1 MPLHEEVFAT
11 QERKYGKEDPH
22 TLTAMHNLAPAYL
35 AQGEYA
41 KAEELLR
48 TTLDARR
55 RVLGKQHPRTLKSLG
70 FHRLNQSV
78 VHEDSNSIR
87 GMINKV
93 RHLVK
98 VEVDS
103 AQTE

>member
-1 MPLHEEVFAT
+1 VSKLRITWVKSGIGYEES
-11 QERKYGKEDPH
+11 QK
-22 TLTAMHNLAPAYL
+22 
-35 AQGEYA
+35 
-41 KAEELLR
+41 
-48 TTLDARR
+48 
-55 RVLGKQHPRTLKSLG
+55 RTLASLG

-98 VEVDS
+98 VEAES
-103 AQTE
+103 GQTE